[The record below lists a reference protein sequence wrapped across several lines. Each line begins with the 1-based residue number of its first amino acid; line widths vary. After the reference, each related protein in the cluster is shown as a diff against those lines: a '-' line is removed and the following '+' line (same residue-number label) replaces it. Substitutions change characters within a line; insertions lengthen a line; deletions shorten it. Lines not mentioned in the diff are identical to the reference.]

1 VHKEY
6 ALGRF
11 ELASG
16 SNLPSARLAYQ
27 THGELNGAGD
37 NCVLLPSYYTGTH
50 ASYEPWIGPGRLLDP
65 SRWFIVAVNM
75 FGNGLSTSPSNAAPA
90 LRGAAFPKITVA
102 DNVIAQ
108 HRLLTSLGVQHI
120 RMIAGWS
127 MGALQAYEWAVR
139 YPGMVASILPIAGAA
154 KCSPHNFIFLEGVK
168 AALQADPAYNQGRYR
183 NQPLHGLR
191 AFGTVYAGWAYSQEF
206 FRNGTYRD
214 LGYESLNQL
223 LSSWAAD
230 HEQMDANNL
239 LAMLDTWQQADVA
252 TTARGG
258 FENALRQVEARC
270 IVMPSTTDLYFPVED
285 SRAET
290 DLLPNAEL
298 RPIESGL
305 GHLAGRPGIRA
316 AETEQIG
323 EAMQLLLDRH

>member
-1 VHKEY
+1 
-6 ALGRF
+6 
-11 ELASG
+11 
-16 SNLPSARLAYQ
+16 
-27 THGELNGAGD
+27 
-37 NCVLLPSYYTGTH
+37 
-50 ASYEPWIGPGRLLDP
+50 
-65 SRWFIVAVNM
+65 
-75 FGNGLSTSPSNAAPA
+75 
-90 LRGAAFPKITVA
+90 
-102 DNVIAQ
+102 
-108 HRLLTSLGVQHI
+108 
-120 RMIAGWS
+120 MIAGWS

-154 KCSPHNFIFLEGVK
+154 RCSPHNFIFLEGVK
-168 AALQADPAYNQGRYR
+168 AALQADPAYNQGRYSK
-183 NQPLHGLR
+183 QPLHGLR

-252 TTARGG
+252 TTAPGG
-258 FENALRQVEARC
+258 FENALQQVQARC

-290 DLLPNAEL
+290 GLLPNAEL
-298 RPIESGL
+298 RPLQSDL
-305 GHLAGRPGIRA
+305 GHIAGRPGIRP

-323 EAMQLLLDRH
+323 EAMQLLLGRQ